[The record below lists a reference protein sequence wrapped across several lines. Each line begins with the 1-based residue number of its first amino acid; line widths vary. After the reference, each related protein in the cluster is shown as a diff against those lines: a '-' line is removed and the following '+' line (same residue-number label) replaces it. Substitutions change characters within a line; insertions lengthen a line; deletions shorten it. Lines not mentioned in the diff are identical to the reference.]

1 MTTSFY
7 ELFPALR
14 AMPLIQRFSI
24 KTFLAAIAIL
34 MTSTAPGAAADEPG
48 NAERGAYVLRLGGC
62 SACHTD
68 VKNKGEPLA
77 GGAAL
82 KSPYGDFYAPNITPD
97 PETGIGKWSTEDF
110 IRAMTEGKP
119 PSGLPYYPA
128 FPYTSYTKMK
138 RQDLIDLKAYL
149 DSVKPVKHRAPAND
163 LRFPYNIRLAIVGWR
178 LLFFKPGPFVPDPAK
193 SESWNRGAY
202 IVTGPAHCGE
212 CHSPRNFFGAVDE
225 SQALSGTNAG
235 PDGKAVPNITA
246 HEKRGIGKWSKD
258 GIASLLEDGT
268 MPDGDFIGGSMS
280 EVIEYSSSHWTE
292 ADRNAVAE
300 YILSLP
306 AR

>member
-1 MTTSFY
+1 
-7 ELFPALR
+7 
-14 AMPLIQRFSI
+14 MPIIQRSTI
-24 KTFLAAIAIL
+24 KAFLAVGAIL
-34 MTSTAPGAAADEPG
+34 VASTALEATADEPG

-62 SACHTD
+62 TACHTD
-68 VKNKGEPLA
+68 VKNKGAPLA

-82 KSPYGDFYAPNITPD
+82 KSPYGNFYAPNITPD
-97 PETGIGKWSTEDF
+97 PETGIGRWSTEDF

-128 FPYTSYTKMK
+128 FPYTSYAKMK
-138 RQDLIDLKAYL
+138 RQDLIDLKSYL
-149 DSVKPVKHRAPAND
+149 DTVKPVKHRAPEND

-212 CHSPRNFFGAVDE
+212 CHSPRNFFGAVDQ
-225 SQALSGTNAG
+225 SQALTGTNAG
-235 PDGKAVPNITA
+235 PEGKPIPGITQHA
-246 HEKRGIGKWSKD
+246 KRGIGGWSKSD
-258 GIASLLEDGT
+258 IVSLLESGF
-268 MPDGDFIGGSMS
+268 MPDGDVVGGAMT
-280 EVIEYSSSHWTE
+280 EVIENSSSHWTKE
-292 ADRNAVAE
+292 DREAVAD
-300 YILSLP
+300 YLLSLP

>member
-1 MTTSFY
+1 MTLGRLLAGAICGT
-7 ELFPALR
+7 LAL
-14 AMPLIQRFSI
+14 L
-24 KTFLAAIAIL
+24 
-34 MTSTAPGAAADEPG
+34 TAQNGFAADKPG
-48 NAERGAYVLRLGGC
+48 DAERGEYVVRLGGC
-62 SACHTD
+62 NSCHT
-68 VKNKGEPLA
+68 NAQKGGKPLA
-77 GGAAL
+77 GGVAL
-82 KSPYGDFYAPNITPD
+82 KSPYGTFYGPNITPD
-97 PETGIGKWSTEDF
+97 RETGIGGWSTEDF

-149 DSVKPVKHRAPAND
+149 DTVTPVNFRAPEHD
-163 LRFPYNIRLAIVGWR
+163 LKFPYNIRLAIVGWR
-178 LLFFKPGPFVPDPAK
+178 LLFFKPGPFEPDPEK

-225 SQALSGTNAG
+225 SQALAGTNAG
-235 PDGKAVPNITA
+235 PDGKAVPGITPHA
-246 HEKRGIGKWSKD
+246 KRGIGDWSKD
-258 GIASLLEDGT
+258 DIATLLEEGF

-280 EVIEYSSSHWTE
+280 EVVENSSSHWTE
-292 ADRNAVAE
+292 DDRDAVAD
-300 YILSLP
+300 YLLALP